1 VSESEALGLM
11 LPAVPLRRI
20 AGESHVL
27 RFGGSHDARS
37 LTKQW
42 LTDGYFGCAI
52 TRGIERAD
60 LDERFLE
67 HVALALA

>member
-1 VSESEALGLM
+1 VSESEAIGLM

-27 RFGGSHDARS
+27 RVGGSHDARS

-42 LTDGYFGCAI
+42 LTDGYFGAPSQEGSSGP
-52 TRGIERAD
+52 TWMKD
-60 LDERFLE
+60 FSNTSPWL
-67 HVALALA
+67 